1 MPTVPGAPELNWVFG
16 AGTRALSEEVS
27 NPFERGCA
35 FFLFGALQ
43 QFFFDGNEKMVRFY
57 LSKDGTEMM
66 AFLRE
71 CHPGE

>member
-1 MPTVPGAPELNWVFG
+1 M
-16 AGTRALSEEVS
+16 
-27 NPFERGCA
+27 
-35 FFLFGALQ
+35 Q
-43 QFFFDGNEKMVRFY
+43 QFFFDGNKRKSRFMMNGVLMANGIDVISVPAHRAADFNEKMVRFY